1 MDTLSYVFTN
11 TLRGYIGGASSIIPI
26 IILYVNFDFI
36 QIYLSQQLKHT
47 DYKIS
52 NMTVYS
58 NLPLIF
64 SIFGG
69 IMGGILAD
77 NYTDSSYNGITYGT
91 IMSIISSTIMLYYNN
106 K

>member
-47 DYKIS
+47 ESKINTITS
-52 NMTVYS
+52 YT
-58 NLPLIF
+58 NLPIII
-64 SIFGG
+64 STVGAIIGG
-69 IMGGILAD
+69 VLAD
-77 NYTDSSYNGITYGT
+77 NYTESSYNGITYGT
-91 IMSIISSTIMLYYNN
+91 IMSIISNTIMLYYNN
-106 K
+106 T

>member
-26 IILYVNFDFI
+26 IILYVNFEFI
-36 QIYLSQQLKHT
+36 QIYLSHQLKHT

-52 NMTVYS
+52 NMNAYS

-64 SIFGG
+64 STVCG

-91 IMSIISSTIMLYYNN
+91 VMSLISSSIRLYYNN
-106 K
+106 R

>member
-47 DYKIS
+47 ESKINTITS
-52 NMTVYS
+52 YT
-58 NLPLIF
+58 NLPIII
-64 SIFGG
+64 SIVGAIIGG
-69 IMGGILAD
+69 VLAD
-77 NYTDSSYNGITYGT
+77 NYTESPYNGITYGT

-106 K
+106 T

>member
-1 MDTLSYVFTN
+1 MDTLSYVFTS
-11 TLRGYIGGASSIIPI
+11 TLQGCIGGASSIIPI

-47 DYKIS
+47 ESKINTITS
-52 NMTVYS
+52 YT

-64 SIFGG
+64 SIVCS
-69 IMGGILAD
+69 IMGGVLAD

-91 IMSIISSTIMLYYNN
+91 IMYLISNTIMLYYNN
-106 K
+106 M